1 MNLTVI
7 AQNNR
12 CKCHDRWWY
21 LGGVVISA
29 NRDSLPIQNSRLTVP
44 RRTLDPR
51 GDEETVIIIQTRVL
65 SAENKLAAILVDLDL
80 ACKYSFGVHIL
91 RVVENAPQSNL
102 GVIDFSDAR
111 VGGGVK
117 QKAGRDATVSPECG
131 VEGSPEQ
138 RGDVGVEG
146 GVRKDRRL
154 RGRHGRNGRVI
165 ELDEA
170 IHVEVEAGER
180 APIKRKVEANV
191 EQVGGAGSQLKGDAA
206 RLIDYIKS

>member
-1 MNLTVI
+1 MIV
-7 AQNNR
+7 QR
-12 CKCHDRWWY
+12 HR
-21 LGGVVISA
+21 
-29 NRDSLPIQNSRLTVP
+29 
-44 RRTLDPR
+44 
-51 GDEETVIIIQTRVL
+51 L
-65 SAENKLAAILVDLDL
+65 SAKNKLAAIFVDLDG
-80 ACKYSFGVHIL
+80 ACKYSLGFHKL
-91 RVVENAPQSNL
+91 RVVEHAPQSNVV
-102 GVIDFSDAR
+102 VIDFSDAR

-154 RGRHGRNGRVI
+154 SGRHGRNGGVV
-165 ELDEA
+165 ELDEP

-191 EQVGGAGSQLKGDAA
+191 EQVGCAGSQLKGNAT
-206 RLIDYIKS
+206 RSIDFI

>member
-1 MNLTVI
+1 ME
-7 AQNNR
+7 
-12 CKCHDRWWY
+12 Y
-21 LGGVVISA
+21 
-29 NRDSLPIQNSRLTVP
+29 
-44 RRTLDPR
+44 
-51 GDEETVIIIQTRVL
+51 
-65 SAENKLAAILVDLDL
+65 
-80 ACKYSFGVHIL
+80 
-91 RVVENAPQSNL
+91 APQSNL

-131 VEGSPEQ
+131 VEGGPEQ

-154 RGRHGRNGRVI
+154 RGRHGRNGGVI
-165 ELDEA
+165 ELDEP

-191 EQVGGAGSQLKGDAA
+191 EQVGGAGSQLKGNAA
-206 RLIDYIKS
+206 RLIDYIKT